1 MHNLH
6 AWENHILRLPRIL
19 STRYQVSCSLTLLQF
34 LQMCKAGAAL
44 NSHFNLFLR
53 LALINAERTSTC
65 TTGTVWPKCLPALP
79 PFTGV
84 TSQSSDCSVRWDKL
98 CAAWSWT
105 LRSLDWLVR
114 SKLEPRRNDNG
125 PWEYTKT
132 DYFWALPSWS
142 NRTERSQTSSGT
154 CRMIFDALVSYLRPQ
169 QLAAG
174 VYWSQVW
181 LTRCFEFF
189 TPSFW
194 FRFCT

>member
-114 SKLEPRRNDNG
+114 NKLEPRRNDNG

-142 NRTERSQTSSGT
+142 SVSAIVLSARKRVLELVEWYLMHWYRIFVRSNLL
-154 CRMIFDALVSYLRPQ
+154 LVCIGRKYD
-169 QLAAG
+169 
-174 VYWSQVW
+174 
-181 LTRCFEFF
+181 
-189 TPSFW
+189 
-194 FRFCT
+194 